1 MCSSDLGLTY
11 GIYTGLTD
19 YRSASIIL
27 GSVQSDKTK
36 IQTAIDVTKEEMAKF
51 AKDGATAKELADA
64 KTYLTGS
71 FPLTLDSNAK
81 IARTLNGFQRSGLS
95 ADYVEK
101 RNAMIQAVTLAK
113 VNEMAKKYY
122 DPAKLVVVIA
132 GTPAAPKAAPPTARP

>member
-1 MCSSDLGLTY
+1 M
-11 GIYTGLTD
+11 
-19 YRSASIIL
+19 
-27 GSVQSDKTK
+27 QSDKVK
-36 IQTAIDVTKEEMAKF
+36 IMTALDVTKSEMARF
-51 AKDGATAKELADA
+51 AKDGATAKELTDA

-71 FPLTLDSNAK
+71 FPLGLDSNAK
-81 IARTLNGFQRSGLS
+81 IARTLNGFQRSGLG

-132 GTPAAPKAAPPTARP
+132 GTPAPAAAAPAQKGPTASR

>member
-1 MCSSDLGLTY
+1 MLF
-11 GIYTGLTD
+11 
-19 YRSASIIL
+19 RS
-27 GSVQSDKTK
+27 
-36 IQTAIDVTKEEMAKF
+36 KF

-81 IARTLNGFQRSGLS
+81 IARTLNGFQRSGLT